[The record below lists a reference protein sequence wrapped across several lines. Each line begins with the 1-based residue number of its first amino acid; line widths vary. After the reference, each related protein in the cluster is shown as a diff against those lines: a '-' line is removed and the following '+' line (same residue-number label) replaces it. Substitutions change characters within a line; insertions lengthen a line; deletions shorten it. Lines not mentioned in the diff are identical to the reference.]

1 MERRL
6 FLQFM
11 GRGTLLASLIGSQ
24 FLIQACA
31 TADKHY
37 KAGGPLPSLSPNTQ
51 DTLDLV
57 PGLKSEV
64 LIKWQDKINPEGDFF
79 GSNNDYLAFF
89 PGENEQEAFLWVN
102 HEYVHPLFVS
112 GYHPGSNPGVRK
124 TIAQADIER
133 KNVGGSFLRLHKKEN
148 AWTVDPTS
156 AKNFRVD
163 ATTPMSL
170 ISDRPIENS
179 KTAIGMTGNCSGGKT
194 PWGTILTCEE
204 NYQDF
209 FGNVKFSK
217 KGTGFKR
224 HVIAASSQMAWDDH
238 YPHAPEH
245 YGWVV
250 EINPKTREC
259 KKLTAMG
266 RFSHEG
272 ALVVEA
278 ANGRCAV
285 YMGDD
290 SQDEHFYKFIADKK
304 GSLEKGKLYVANT
317 TAGRWEL
324 LSLENPKLKGQFR
337 DQTDLL
343 IRTREA
349 ARLAGGTPLDRPEA
363 SAQDPI
369 SKSIFLNCTM
379 NKSANRPYGSIMK
392 FSETANDPLSL
403 TFTSEV
409 FLNGG
414 ELTGF
419 ACPDNLCFDKKGNL
433 WLTTDIADYDVGQG
447 EYKSFGNNGLFFIP
461 LSGPNAG
468 KAFRFAVA
476 PKEAELTGPCF
487 SEDGK
492 TLFLRVQHPG
502 ANTNDLKNPTSH
514 WPEGGKAMPRSAVV
528 AITGPLLE
536 SLTS

>member
-11 GRGTLLASLIGSQ
+11 GRSTLLASLIGSE
-24 FLIQACA
+24 FLLQACT
-31 TADKHY
+31 TAEKHLQT
-37 KAGGPLPSLSPNTQ
+37 KGAFPSLAPNMD
-51 DTLDLV
+51 DTFDLV

-64 LIKWQDKINPEGDFF
+64 LIKWQDVINSEGEFF
-79 GSNNDYLAFF
+79 GSNNDFLAFL
-89 PGENEQEAFLWVN
+89 PGENDKEAFLWVN

-112 GYHPGSNPGVRK
+112 GYHPESNPGVRK
-124 TIAQADIER
+124 TRAQADIER
-133 KNVGGSFLRLHKKEN
+133 KNVGGSFLRLQKNEN
-148 AWTVDPTS
+148 GWKVDFKSTR
-156 AKNFRVD
+156 NFRVD
-163 ATTPMSL
+163 ATTPMPL
-170 ISDRPIENS
+170 ITDRPIENS
-179 KTAIGMTGNCSGGKT
+179 ETAIGMTGNCSGGKT

-204 NYQDF
+204 NFQDF

-217 KGTGFKR
+217 KGDTTKR
-224 HVIAASSQMAWDDH
+224 HVIAASSPMAWDDF

-250 EINPKTREC
+250 EVNPKTREC
-259 KKLTAMG
+259 KKLTALG

-278 ANGRCAV
+278 ADGRCVV

-317 TAGRWEL
+317 SAGRWEL
-324 LSLENPKLKGQFR
+324 LSLENPKLKGLFK
-337 DQTDLL
+337 DQTELL
-343 IRTREA
+343 VRTREA
-349 ARLAGGTPLDRPEA
+349 ARLVGGTPLDRPEGA
-363 SAQDPI
+363 AQDPVT
-369 SKSIFLNCTM
+369 KSIFLNCTM
-379 NKSANRPYGSIMK
+379 NKSANRPFGSIMK
-392 FSETANDPLSL
+392 FTETLRDPCSL

-433 WLTTDIADYDVGQG
+433 WMTNDVADYDLGQG
-447 EYKSFGNNGLFFIP
+447 EYKPFGNNGLFYIP
-461 LSGPNAG
+461 LSGPDAG

-492 TLFLRVQHPG
+492 TLFLSVQHPG
-502 ANTNDLKNPTSH
+502 ANTDDLKNPTSH
-514 WPEGGKAMPRSAVV
+514 WPEGGKSTPRSAVV
-528 AITGPLLE
+528 AISGPLLE